1 MVTKF
6 KSSNKFYSHTTMT
19 QSQDFRDRAKADAK
33 LMKPSQAKADG
44 RGGKAKARQAEK
56 LPGSGLEPR

>member
-1 MVTKF
+1 
-6 KSSNKFYSHTTMT
+6 MT